1 MKRIQPFVL
10 AVLIPSFLLLHACS
24 SETTAPPPP
33 AATTEPA
40 QPAGSGGSSAAQQQ
54 SQPPQEP
61 SREQK
66 LDALKALIPDSVSK
80 IPETTEEFYTQSPG
94 RYAGILYG
102 EKSEEI
108 EEVLKQLPAID
119 NPDQETIE
127 LYYRAL
133 LGLFGEDYP
142 DPQDIMEQMKL
153 ASFGSPEIDDP
164 RFQFKEQYNVE
175 ILLDASGSMA
185 ANVNGQTKMEAAK
198 KAIQAFAESLPEK
211 ANVALRVYGH
221 EGSGKDSDKARSCK
235 SSELV
240 YQLQPYQAQGLSAA
254 MNQFKPTGWTPL
266 ALAMQQAQV
275 DLSKFKGEKNTNII
289 YLVSDGIETCGGDPV
304 AVAKQLGS
312 SDITPIVNVVGF
324 GVDGEGQKQLKEVA
338 KAAGGRYVL
347 IQDQS
352 QLEKELN
359 RAREMADRW
368 NAWKSDAS
376 HDALTKHI
384 SQSVDISDFALD
396 WKAIARN
403 ESYNLNS
410 AIISLGYLKILPD
423 SITDAL
429 DQMKEKQ
436 LDAALARADELE
448 KFLDT
453 LNDKSYKEAKEEIDK
468 QFHANVK
475 TN

>member
-1 MKRIQPFVL
+1 MKRIKPFIL
-10 AVLIPSFLLLHACS
+10 AVLIPSLLILHACS

-40 QPAGSGGSSAAQQQ
+40 GPAGTNKGSEPQQ
-54 SQPPQEP
+54 PEPTTQEQ

-66 LDALKALIPDSVSK
+66 LEALKALIPDSVPK
-80 IPETTEEFYTQSPG
+80 IPETTEEFYTLSPG
-94 RYAGILYG
+94 RYSGSLYG

-108 EEVLKQLPAID
+108 EEFLKQLPVID

-133 LGLFGEDYP
+133 LGLFAEDYP
-142 DPQDIMEQMKL
+142 DPQGIIEQIKL

-164 RFQFKEQYNVE
+164 RFKFKEQYNVE

-198 KAIQAFAESLPEK
+198 KAIQAFAESLPDK

-221 EGSGKDSDKARSCK
+221 KGSGKDSDKALSCG

-254 MNQFKPTGWTPL
+254 LNQFKPTGWTPL
-266 ALAMQQAQV
+266 ALAMQQAQN
-275 DLSKFKGEKNTNII
+275 DLGKFKGEKNTNII

-352 QLEKELN
+352 ELEKELN
-359 RAREMADRW
+359 RAREIADRW

-376 HDALTKHI
+376 YDALTKHI
-384 SQSVDISDFALD
+384 TQSVDILEFAFD

-403 ESYNLNS
+403 ESYNMNS
-410 AIISLGYLKILPD
+410 AIISLGYHKILPD
-423 SITDAL
+423 SITDEL
-429 DQMKEKQ
+429 DKIKEKQ
-436 LDAALARADELE
+436 EDTALERADELE
-448 KFLDT
+448 KFLNT
-453 LNDKSYKEAKEEIDK
+453 LNDKSYKEAKELIEK
-468 QFHANVK
+468 QFQANVK

>member
-1 MKRIQPFVL
+1 MKRIKPFIL
-10 AVLIPSFLLLHACS
+10 AVLIPGLLLLHACS
-24 SETTAPPPP
+24 SETTTPTPP

-40 QPAGSGGSSAAQQQ
+40 QPAGTDKGNGL
-54 SQPPQEP
+54 QPHEQTAQEP
-61 SREQK
+61 SRDEK
-66 LDALKALIPDSVSK
+66 LEALKALIPDSVPK
-80 IPETTEEFYTQSPG
+80 IPETTEEFYTQLPG
-94 RYAGILYG
+94 RYSGILYG
-102 EKSEEI
+102 EKDEEI
-108 EEVLKQLPAID
+108 EEILKQFPVID

-133 LGLFGEDYP
+133 LGLFAEDYP
-142 DPQDIMEQMKL
+142 DPQDIIDQIKL

-164 RFQFKEQYNVE
+164 RFKFKEQYNVE

-221 EGSGKDSDKARSCK
+221 KGSGKDSDKALSCG

-240 YQLQPYQAQGLSAA
+240 YQLQSYQANGLSAA

-266 ALAMQQAQV
+266 ALAMQQAQN
-275 DLSKFKGEKNTNII
+275 DLGKFKGDKNTNII

-304 AVAKQLGS
+304 AVAKQLSG

-347 IQDQS
+347 IHDQS
-352 QLEKELN
+352 ELEKEFN
-359 RAREMADRW
+359 RAKEVANRW
-368 NAWKSDAS
+368 KAWKSDAS
-376 HDALTKHI
+376 YEANSTHI
-384 SQSVDISDFALD
+384 SRSVDISVFAYD

-403 ESYNLNS
+403 ESYNMNS
-410 AIISLGYLKILPD
+410 AIISLGYHNILPD
-423 SITDAL
+423 SITDEL
-429 DQMKEKQ
+429 DKIKEKQ
-436 LDAALARADELE
+436 EDAALERADELE

-453 LNDKSYKEAKEEIDK
+453 LNDKSYKEAKEAIDK
-468 QFHANVK
+468 QFQANVK